1 VDRRQA
7 ARRRIPAVTACTVVN
22 TEALVVTSPTGVNVE
37 LAIAGPGSR
46 SYAFIIDWH
55 IRILLALTWILIASL
70 VQFGVVFLQVKSM
83 GSAAVITLAPAAAI
97 YFLYHPLVEL
107 ALRGQTPGKRM
118 AGVRVT
124 NRIGG
129 TPSSL
134 AILIRNAFRLIDCL
148 PAFYGIGLITTIFSA
163 QRVRL
168 GDLAAGTLLV
178 HDGATESKALS
189 QLGSWSLNPNL
200 DANTLA
206 LGNDLLLRWNDLH
219 PERRRDLSRDLL
231 RRIDAANGSAG
242 DPGNIEGLDDRAL
255 QQRLRAS
262 LSGRS
267 P

>member
-1 VDRRQA
+1 
-7 ARRRIPAVTACTVVN
+7 VN
-22 TEALVVTSPTGVNVE
+22 TDALIVASPTGVNVE

-55 IRILLALTWILIASL
+55 IRILLALSWILTASL
-70 VQFGVVFLQVKSM
+70 VQFGVVFLRVKSM
-83 GSAAVITLAPAAAI
+83 GSAAVITLAPAAAV

-107 ALRGQTPGKRM
+107 AMRGQTPGKRM

-148 PAFYGIGLITTIFSA
+148 PAFYGVGLITTIFSA

-200 DANTLA
+200 DAGILA
-206 LGNDLLLRWNDLH
+206 LGNDLLLRWHDLH

-231 RRIDAANGSAG
+231 RRIDAANGSVRE
-242 DPGNIEGLDDRAL
+242 PGNIDVLDDNGLR
-255 QQRLRAS
+255 QRLRAS